1 MHSTSFELEKPHN
14 YPNNTHRK
22 ACIFCRTATANQ
34 GYFQEVN
41 IPFKIIRAPEAEQ
54 KNPST
59 KREEEDKGYI
69 SALVISSPVRKEY
82 LKENKSN
89 DQESAF
95 YKR

>member
-41 IPFKIIRAPEAEQ
+41 IPFKDYKSTGGRAEKPKHQERRGRQ
-54 KNPST
+54 RLYQRISYQFSS
-59 KREEEDKGYI
+59 EEGILE
-69 SALVISSPVRKEY
+69 RK
-82 LKENKSN
+82 
-89 DQESAF
+89 
-95 YKR
+95 